1 MHNKTIIW
9 TNQHFAIIFAN
20 RHDNYMKRI
29 LFSIVLLG
37 LINFGS
43 AQEFSGGVLL
53 GFCATQVDGD
63 QYGGYD
69 KIGITGG
76 FSVKFPLNKKLDL
89 ATELKYFPKGS
100 RKSIVPD
107 NNDYTDYRMKLHYIE
122 LPWYLNYKFQLNK
135 KYNVG
140 IEGGVAIGYLIK
152 SKEQLNDYTE
162 EYFGRE
168 FRKLDLNLLFGATYF
183 FNDNFSFNIKSQ
195 YTFIPIREIP
205 TGVTPFQRFTLFTN
219 GQYNKTLCFSF
230 YFYF

>member
-1 MHNKTIIW
+1 
-9 TNQHFAIIFAN
+9 
-20 RHDNYMKRI
+20 MKKI
-29 LFSIVLLG
+29 LISIAFLAYITFSA
-37 LINFGS
+37 

-107 NNDYTDYRMKLHYIE
+107 NNDFTDYRMKLHYIE
-122 LPWYLNYKFQLNK
+122 LPWYLKYKFQLNK

-140 IEGGVAIGYLIK
+140 IEGGLSVGYLMK
-152 SKEQLNDYTE
+152 SYE
-162 EYFGRE
+162 EYNGHE
-168 FRKLDLNLLFGATYF
+168 ILYGKPFRKFDIGLLIGATYF

-230 YFYF
+230 YYYF